1 MVAYRAFGSKDFWVY
16 VYDANRD
23 LLSDPAEVEKGMV
36 LKIPVL
42 DEALTDPKSEKALQ
56 KAREL
61 AKQY

>member
-1 MVAYRAFGSKDFWVY
+1 MTSCSEMVEVRAATTSSRKKTVDQTM
-16 VYDANRD
+16 
-23 LLSDPAEVEKGMV
+23 LSGMV